1 MKKNE
6 FRHRVGTH
14 KAKIQGPQYD
24 YIIMIIEKTK
34 NLDFMIIDQ
43 LIGSLQAYEERLKRK
58 NQE

>member
-1 MKKNE
+1 
-6 FRHRVGTH
+6 
-14 KAKIQGPQYD
+14 
-24 YIIMIIEKTK
+24 MIIEKTK